1 MSYHKKRLKMM
12 RLCKHQLQ

>member
-1 MSYHKKRLKMM
+1 MM